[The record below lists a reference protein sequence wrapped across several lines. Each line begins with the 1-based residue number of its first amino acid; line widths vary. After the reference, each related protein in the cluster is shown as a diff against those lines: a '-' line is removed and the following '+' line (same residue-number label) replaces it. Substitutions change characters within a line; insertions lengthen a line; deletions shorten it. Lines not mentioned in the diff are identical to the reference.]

1 MSKKLFQPF
10 TLGDIELKNRVV
22 MAPLTR
28 SRAINNVPND
38 LMKTYYSNR
47 AGAGLIITEGT
58 SPSPNGLGYPRIP
71 GMFSSEQMD
80 GWKMITDAV
89 HEKDGKIF
97 IQLMHTGRIGHPLN
111 LIDGAEILA
120 PSAIQ
125 ADGKMHTDQEGEQ
138 PHPTPRAMTKQDI
151 EEAINEHVSSAQ
163 KAIFNSGFD
172 GVEIHA
178 ANGYLLN
185 QFINPDSNQRT
196 DEYGGSI
203 ENRVRFVL
211 EVARAMV
218 AEIGADKVG
227 IRVSPYVVMND
238 LSVYD
243 EITAT
248 YKYLASELKKIGL
261 VYIHI
266 VDHESMGA
274 HEVPDSVKQT
284 IRESFGG
291 NIILSGG
298 YNAERAEK
306 DLQADKGELVAFGRA
321 FIANPDLVKRMK
333 TGTELNEPN
342 QDTFYTPGAEGY
354 TDYPTLEEAKG

>member
-1 MSKKLFQPF
+1 
-10 TLGDIELKNRVV
+10 

-28 SRAINNVPND
+28 SRATDNIPND

-58 SPSPNGLGYPRIP
+58 APSPNGLGYPRIP
-71 GMFSSEQMD
+71 GMFSSEQID
-80 GWKMITDAV
+80 GWKAVTDAV
-89 HEKDGKIF
+89 HENDGKIF
-97 IQLMHTGRIGHPLN
+97 LQMMHTGRIGHPLN

-120 PSAIQ
+120 PSAIR
-125 ADGKMHTDQEGEQ
+125 ADGKMYTDQEGEQ
-138 PHPTPRAMTKQDI
+138 DHPTPRAMNKQDI

-163 KAIFNSGFD
+163 KAVFNAGFD
-172 GVEIHA
+172 GIEIHA

-185 QFINPDSNQRT
+185 QFINPTSNQRT

-211 EVARAMV
+211 EVARAIV
-218 AEIGADKVG
+218 AEVGADKVG

-238 LSVYD
+238 LKVYD
-243 EITAT
+243 EIEAT
-248 YKYLASELKKIGL
+248 YKYLAGELKKIGL

-274 HEVPDSVKQT
+274 HEVPDSVKQI
-284 IRESFGG
+284 IRENFGG

-298 YNAERAEK
+298 YDAERAEK
-306 DLQADKGELVAFGRA
+306 DLQADKGELVAFGRP
-321 FIANPDLVKRMK
+321 FIANPDLVERMK
-333 TGTELNEPN
+333 AGAELNEPN
-342 QDTFYTPGAEGY
+342 SDTFYTPGPKGY
-354 TDYPTLEEAKG
+354 TDYPTMEKANA